1 MDYEYEERAAIKE
14 FDALIPKDKAEMEA
28 KIEIAKEK
36 YLTKKITKE
45 HNND

>member
-14 FDALIPKDKAEMEA
+14 FDAYIPKDKAEIEA

-36 YLTKKITKE
+36 YLTNKIIKE
-45 HNND
+45 HNID